1 MLKKDLIHG
10 LESELEKWLNEQFST
25 KEKFEKLLNSIKFGI
40 IFSLLLGGVDD
51 SGLKEA
57 LAILSDDELNGVKD
71 LISKI
76 VSNKTQL
83 AKRGWFISDIIFRDI
98 LEFHMLI
105 ESLTINS
112 VDDLEILLKKL
123 IVSNLGCIQKQLIE
137 FLPNRQSII
146 NDLFYA
152 HNNHKFSL
160 STAVFLSQADGV
172 AHDLGGGNIFC
183 KPKGDSEIFEFL
195 NKQNQSYT
203 SLMKNI
209 IYSFDTDSNSFNK
222 IKADV
227 DLFKSERKRE
237 SDFKGHGMIMCQS
250 RINKRNPAK
259 LMVISHLLA
268 G

>member
-1 MLKKDLIHG
+1 
-10 LESELEKWLNEQFST
+10 
-25 KEKFEKLLNSIKFGI
+25 

-57 LAILSDDELNGVKD
+57 LAILSDDEFNGVKD

-172 AHDLGGGNIFC
+172 AHDLGGENIFHLP
-183 KPKGDSEIFEFL
+183 KPSSNGLQEFL
-195 NKQNQSYT
+195 NQQNQSYI

-237 SDFKGHGMIMCQS
+237 SDFKGLNRHLVLHGIDVNYGTEENSLKALSFLCCMCS
-250 RINKRNPAK
+250 LFSKRINEFEYLNDE
-259 LMVISHLLA
+259 
-268 G
+268 